1 MKLFLCWLV
10 VAFAVLGASAHAG
23 FASPSELRGPSSAL
37 SVDLYWT
44 GLPRSSA
51 PSALFAEADG
61 RSSVSARGRR
71 GLGYLREIRERLRH
85 LFAVAFAS
93 FAIWTA
99 GRSQGGGISATS
111 PLQFRPP
118 AAVASSDSGGNGHS
132 LCYVGFSGLIH
143 KDHLISL
150 PGGEIVIGGPSFDTA
165 TELKKRTIAVAGT
178 GAGLLVGPAR
188 AARAAWRRLAMI
200 GAVRRRLAK
209 LGAGATKAWLLAS
222 TADRSGGL
230 EDSADDEGVE
240 RTGGEDEPR
249 LYATM
254 ARKGAG
260 ERSILKGIAHEAIKK
275 SKVAKKEEARV
286 HLCLVKAE
294 EDYFRI
300 RKKARRAEL
309 LLILMRIKARK
320 ATETKVSIDM
330 ERVLAVD
337 QVLRAGRMSRLKK
350 ETMEIEKQVEEK
362 IKKEAHFT

>member
-150 PGGEIVIGGPSFDTA
+150 PGGEVAPLRAVKPYPTAERGAREGQPDVTWFDTFH
-165 TELKKRTIAVAGT
+165 ESEQ
-178 GAGLLVGPAR
+178 
-188 AARAAWRRLAMI
+188 
-200 GAVRRRLAK
+200 VRSLSCFA
-209 LGAGATKAWLLAS
+209 
-222 TADRSGGL
+222 
-230 EDSADDEGVE
+230 
-240 RTGGEDEPR
+240 
-249 LYATM
+249 
-254 ARKGAG
+254 
-260 ERSILKGIAHEAIKK
+260 
-275 SKVAKKEEARV
+275 
-286 HLCLVKAE
+286 
-294 EDYFRI
+294 
-300 RKKARRAEL
+300 
-309 LLILMRIKARK
+309 
-320 ATETKVSIDM
+320 
-330 ERVLAVD
+330 
-337 QVLRAGRMSRLKK
+337 
-350 ETMEIEKQVEEK
+350 
-362 IKKEAHFT
+362 